1 MKKLVLLL
9 AVFMATSALFSQSI
23 STTWEFGPT
32 LAFPTI
38 TFNGAPSDMEIVSHI
53 QVTNIGAN
61 PIKVKVVREVLSQVE
76 FTMHQF
82 CWAGAC
88 FPPDT
93 DTSANFETIAPGATS
108 MEFSGHLQPNGTIGL
123 SLIKY
128 TFFDVDNPTDA
139 VSVIVVY
146 NSMFS
151 VTCESGDSVHPNTR
165 MITGTPV
172 DPLHGMFK
180 VHNHVPAPLT
190 QVVFKQS
197 LFLVNGSTNWFFFDG
212 VEYPFGTD
220 TSGLVTIPASTTD
233 ESLEFFYDADG
244 NAGVSQIIYVFT
256 DPMVEGSFALYK
268 IDFNADDTGIDD
280 DILARTTFSPAYPNP
295 AESFVSFDY
304 DIPNEVKQAELLITN
319 LLGAVV
325 YQGALQGLTG
335 TERIDVSNLTEGIY
349 FATLK
354 LDNEIAT
361 SQKILVQ

>member
-9 AVFMATSALFSQSI
+9 AVFMATSTLFSQAI

-32 LAFPTI
+32 AAFPTI
-38 TFNGAPSDMEIVSHI
+38 TFNGAPTDFEIVSHI
-53 QVTNIGAN
+53 QVTNTSAN
-61 PIKVKVVREVLSQVE
+61 PIEVKVVREEISM
-76 FTMHQF
+76 TPGTSHQF
-82 CWAGAC
+82 CWASAC

-93 DTSANFETIAPGATS
+93 DTSTTAETIPPGATS
-108 MEFSGHLQPNGTIGL
+108 HEFSGHLSPSGTFGL

-128 TFFDVDNPTDA
+128 TFFDINNPSDA
-139 VSVIVVY
+139 VSIVVVY

-151 VTCESGDSVHPNTR
+151 VTCEAGDSIHPNTR
-165 MITGTPV
+165 MVNGTPV
-172 DPLHGMFK
+172 DPIHGMFK
-180 VHNHVPAPLT
+180 IHNHVPAPLA

-197 LFLVNGSTNWFFFDG
+197 LYLVNGSTNWFFFDG
-212 VEYPFGTD
+212 VEYPFGAD

-256 DPMVEGSFALYK
+256 DPMVQGSFALYK
-268 IDFNADDTGIDD
+268 IDFFADDTGIDD

-295 AESFVSFDY
+295 AESFVSFNY

-325 YQGALQGLTG
+325 YQGSLQGLSG
-335 TERIDVSNLTEGIY
+335 TERIDISDLTEGIY